1 MWSQHHDRVLR
12 RVGMWFLR
20 MLEFV
25 LVPFAIKSFVAASVL
40 SLIAALPQPAFAET
54 LFQAMAKAYENNPDL
69 NAARAGL
76 RATDE
81 GVALAKSGYR
91 PLIAAESTFSATD
104 TEGRT
109 SNTAS
114 VGVSI
119 SQTLFDGFQTRNN
132 VRAAEAQVYAGREN
146 LRGTEIDILLA
157 TVQAYANVTRDNQI
171 VAYRKQNI
179 AFLQEQFSS
188 ARARFEVGES
198 TRTDVSQAEAQLA
211 GAKAS
216 LTAAIAQAKS
226 SAAVYAQ
233 IVGSVPRNLK
243 PVALPRRL
251 LPGTLEMAVTQGTTE
266 HPTVLAALYGVDSAG
281 YNVKSQEGTF
291 LPGVKV
297 TGTVVETDTGITS
310 AKVEAKI
317 SVPLYQGGAASAR
330 VRQAKEQLGQQRIL
344 VDSARRAIEQSVVS
358 SWTQMEASIA
368 TIDANKAQLAAANLA
383 LNGVVE
389 ERRVGQRTTLDV
401 LNAQQTVLSAKEA
414 ITQSERNAIVASFSV
429 LASTG
434 RLTIEFLSLPV
445 ATYRPEVHY
454 EATKDRWYG
463 LRTVDGR

>member
-1 MWSQHHDRVLR
+1 
-12 RVGMWFLR
+12 
-20 MLEFV
+20 MLENVIVSFV
-25 LVPFAIKSFVAASVL
+25 IKSLACFAMISAM
-40 SLIAALPQPAFAET
+40 ALVSQPAWAET
-54 LFQAMAKAYENNPDL
+54 VYQAMAMAYENNPDL

-91 PLIAAESTFSATD
+91 PTVAAEAITTSTNTNNRTTNSA
-104 TEGRT
+104 
-109 SNTAS
+109 SI
-114 VGVSI
+114 GVSI
-119 SQTLFDGFQTRNN
+119 TQTLFDGFQTRSN
-132 VRAAEAQVYAGREN
+132 VRAAEAQVFAGREN

-157 TVQAYANVTRDNQI
+157 TVQAYANVNRDNQI

-179 AFLQEQFSS
+179 AFLQEQFSA
-188 ARARFEVGES
+188 ARARFDVGES
-198 TRTDVSQAEAQLA
+198 TRTDVSLSEAELA
-211 GAKAS
+211 GARAS

-233 IVGSVPRNLK
+233 IVGTVPKGLK
-243 PVALPRRL
+243 AVPLPRKL
-251 LPGTLEMAVTQGTTE
+251 LPRSLETAVAQGTTE
-266 HPTVLAALYGVDSAG
+266 HPAVLAALYGVDAAG
-281 YNVKSQEGTF
+281 FNVKAKEGTF

-297 TGTVVETDTGITS
+297 SG
-310 AKVEAKI
+310 
-317 SVPLYQGGAASAR
+317 SVSEGDGGVSTAQVQARVTIPIYQGGAASAS

-344 VDSARRAIEQSVVS
+344 VDSARRAVEQSVVS
-358 SWTQMEASIA
+358 SWTQMEAAVA
-368 TIDANKAQLAAANLA
+368 TIEANKAQLSASNLA

-401 LNAQQTVLSAKEA
+401 LNAQQTVLNAKEA
-414 ITQSERNAIVASFSV
+414 ISQSERNAIVASFSV

-434 RLTIEFLSLPV
+434 RLTIDRLGLQV
-445 ATYRPEVHY
+445 ASYRPEIHY

>member
-1 MWSQHHDRVLR
+1 MPWVKKTVVRIAV
-12 RVGMWFLR
+12 
-20 MLEFV
+20 
-25 LVPFAIKSFVAASVL
+25 VAALAVF
-40 SLIAALPQPAFAET
+40 AQPASAET
-54 LFQAMAKAYENNPDL
+54 LYQAMAKAYENNPDL

-91 PLIAAESTFSATD
+91 PVIGAEAVATSSSTNGFS
-104 TEGRT
+104 
-109 SNTAS
+109 SHSAS
-114 VGVSI
+114 IGVSI
-119 SQTLFDGFQTRNN
+119 TQTLFDGFQTRNN
-132 VRAAEAQVYAGREN
+132 VRAAEAQVFAGREN

-157 TVQAYANVTRDNQI
+157 TVQAYANVNRDNQI
-171 VAYRKQNI
+171 VVYRKQNI
-179 AFLQEQFSS
+179 AFLQEQYSA

-211 GAKAS
+211 GARAS

-233 IVGSVPRNLK
+233 IVGTVPKKLK

-251 LPGTLEMAVTQGTTE
+251 LPPSLDAAVAQGVAE
-266 HPTVLAALYGVDSAG
+266 HPLVQAALYGVDAAN
-281 YNVKSQEGTF
+281 YAVKSKEGTF
-291 LPGVKV
+291 LPGVKLSGNIAEADGGVSTAQVQARV
-297 TGTVVETDTGITS
+297 TIP
-310 AKVEAKI
+310 I
-317 SVPLYQGGAASAR
+317 YQGGAASAQ

-344 VDSARRAIEQSVVS
+344 VDSARRSVQQSVVS
-358 SWTQMEASIA
+358 SWTQMEAAIA
-368 TIDANKAQLAAANLA
+368 TIEANKAQLAASNLA

-401 LNAQQTVLSAKEA
+401 LNAQQTVLSTKEA
-414 ITQSERNAIVASFSV
+414 IAQSERNAIVASFSV
-429 LASTG
+429 LAATG
-434 RLTIEFLSLPV
+434 KLTMERLGLHV
-445 ATYRPEVHY
+445 AKYKPEVHF